1 MDYGTVEACKGSG
14 RMSILLFTVLYNFL
28 EMKQHMTEEELE
40 GFGKNLGLI
49 PHPVFWG
56 LGILGS
62 SLGDVSAQIFKG
74 DAGGAS
80 VAFDVNMP
88 LVFNMLTAW
97 EVKLGVGA
105 SPLAVYIQDLFL
117 GSCPQN

>member
-1 MDYGTVEACKGSG
+1 MQGQRQNVNFSLYCAVQLFGDEAAHDRRG
-14 RMSILLFTVLYNFL
+14 I
-28 EMKQHMTEEELE
+28 E

-49 PHPVFWG
+49 PHPVFLG

-88 LVFNMLTAW
+88 PVFNMLTAW